1 MLILGFFNFV
11 AELIMVFFTIIIFHP
26 NNKYKKLKSKEDQ
39 LFLQKTLLT
48 TIFFAITLLIS
59 VLDLLSFISDTI
71 ILFLVELFL
80 FNVYVI
86 DIILYNYFLAY
97 ELYSTY
103 VNPVHYFNRI
113 FKQKKY
119 NYLYEIIIII
129 ISIIILL
136 IDVVLYI
143 MDLYKIKD
151 NIKTDANN
159 DDKYYYCNDSSLF
172 IIISRW
178 KPILIILISFISLI
192 LCMKTKSKIK
202 KFCFKNEEKLYNLIS
217 RRQMSNGL
225 YLVYG
230 LFYLLPIC
238 VNLTLTEFYNIF
250 GSIFFLIIICQDF
263 LIHISIIASTKF
275 CEYRLK
281 KTLLGYFCSCF
292 IKKASYSNKKAPILN
307 ENTINDQIGA
317 SFQNETT
324 TALDINTNNPNDKE
338 LVSIFKNS
346 IFLEDYFLNYFD
358 QILNIISSS
367 IFYVYSSKYFSSEA
381 NEQRLS
387 NNIKIGE
394 DVSCIGGT
402 MQSVSVSN
410 IGGINKTQLSSNSE
424 IGEDIVKFN
433 IKKNMETDD
442 LHRFKEVLENG
453 LVIQN
458 NNNYLNIKIKS
469 YFTPKCIESIYDQK
483 LKGKLIG
490 NSLLSHMILTNSS
503 KNRNPDNP
511 NAFYWSLLAANGK
524 EQHFNKLK
532 NTCIKTYDKN
542 FNLDI
547 FDTDDEDIVFN
558 EGRKNNNLATLLD
571 RYFTYIHGK
580 GIKGTFIPSL
590 VGVFKIKINDFKTL
604 LIFVTRNS
612 LVENVPRSFYT
623 YWQLIRFMN
632 DKPEKIA
639 SSQFTSGAL
648 VKDDP
653 IFERSFQIET
663 KMDNPNYN
671 KISVK
676 NFQDFKETI
685 NNDIDFLKLCGVQ
698 NFDLLLM
705 YYEYE
710 NTQKHEKQGAIKIKQ
725 TKTGTEIIEESLPKG
740 AFLEDENIAP
750 ISRVGS
756 KNPDTFGGGFF
767 SLEAGFLDDNDNA
780 GDNVNIN
787 NNKNIAKAFDANEKI
802 SINGYEGIFDSFN
815 CMCFFTFE
823 NIFDIRKRSPLTINY
838 YNNFEKRILV
848 NFTDYRK

>member
-48 TIFFAITLLIS
+48 TIFFATTLLIS

-86 DIILYNYFLAY
+86 DILLYNYFLAY

-119 NYLYEIIIII
+119 NYLYEIIIIV

-346 IFLEDYFLNYFD
+346 IF
-358 QILNIISSS
+358 
-367 IFYVYSSKYFSSEA
+367 
-381 NEQRLS
+381 
-387 NNIKIGE
+387 
-394 DVSCIGGT
+394 
-402 MQSVSVSN
+402 
-410 IGGINKTQLSSNSE
+410 
-424 IGEDIVKFN
+424 
-433 IKKNMETDD
+433 
-442 LHRFKEVLENG
+442 
-453 LVIQN
+453 
-458 NNNYLNIKIKS
+458 
-469 YFTPKCIESIYDQK
+469 
-483 LKGKLIG
+483 
-490 NSLLSHMILTNSS
+490 
-503 KNRNPDNP
+503 
-511 NAFYWSLLAANGK
+511 
-524 EQHFNKLK
+524 
-532 NTCIKTYDKN
+532 
-542 FNLDI
+542 
-547 FDTDDEDIVFN
+547 
-558 EGRKNNNLATLLD
+558 
-571 RYFTYIHGK
+571 
-580 GIKGTFIPSL
+580 
-590 VGVFKIKINDFKTL
+590 
-604 LIFVTRNS
+604 
-612 LVENVPRSFYT
+612 
-623 YWQLIRFMN
+623 
-632 DKPEKIA
+632 
-639 SSQFTSGAL
+639 
-648 VKDDP
+648 
-653 IFERSFQIET
+653 
-663 KMDNPNYN
+663 
-671 KISVK
+671 
-676 NFQDFKETI
+676 
-685 NNDIDFLKLCGVQ
+685 
-698 NFDLLLM
+698 
-705 YYEYE
+705 
-710 NTQKHEKQGAIKIKQ
+710 
-725 TKTGTEIIEESLPKG
+725 
-740 AFLEDENIAP
+740 
-750 ISRVGS
+750 
-756 KNPDTFGGGFF
+756 
-767 SLEAGFLDDNDNA
+767 
-780 GDNVNIN
+780 
-787 NNKNIAKAFDANEKI
+787 
-802 SINGYEGIFDSFN
+802 
-815 CMCFFTFE
+815 
-823 NIFDIRKRSPLTINY
+823 
-838 YNNFEKRILV
+838 
-848 NFTDYRK
+848 